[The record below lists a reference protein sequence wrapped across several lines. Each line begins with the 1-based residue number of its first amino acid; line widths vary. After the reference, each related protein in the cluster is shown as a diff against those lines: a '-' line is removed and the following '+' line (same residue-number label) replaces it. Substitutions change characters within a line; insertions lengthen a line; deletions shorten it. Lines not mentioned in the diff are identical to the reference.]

1 MEKRIKSDDDIR
13 KINGE
18 LEQTVTKLTVQLENA
33 IKDLDA
39 FTYSISHDLRAPL
52 RAING
57 YANIMRVDY
66 FTKLDRKGMKF
77 LDAILKGS
85 KKMGDLID
93 DLQAFSRLGRQ
104 VEAITELNMH
114 SLVKSIK
121 IDEMNENETAI
132 DLKIHELLP
141 SKGQRT
147 LIKQVWV
154 SLISNAIKFSKN
166 TPPIEIEIGSYYNDN
181 NDQVVYYIK
190 DTGVG
195 FDMNYYDKLFK
206 VFQRLH
212 SPDEYEGSGIG
223 LAIVKKIISNHNGTV
238 WAESK
243 VNEGSCF
250 YFSLPKITS

>member
-18 LEQTVTKLTVQLENA
+18 LEQKVTKLTVQLENA

-166 TPPIEIEIGSYYNDN
+166 NPPIEIEIGSYYNDN